1 MTNRTDP
8 ARRAALQQKLAA
20 ILDEQALSEQ
30 LAALAKQAARIRPT
44 QINQIEQVSLS
55 ARAYTEIFNL
65 IMRQIG
71 KHHPWRNEGWGAAL
85 LTALEDL
92 AARGQDLIEGD
103 DVWDNRLARQQASL
117 ALVRGGVRLFAGF
130 HAYERGMGHGRR

>member
-20 ILDEQALSEQ
+20 ILDEQALSAK
-30 LAALAKQAARIRPT
+30 LSALAKQAAALEPT

-55 ARAYTEIFNL
+55 ARAYTEVFNL

-71 KHHPWRNEGWGAAL
+71 KHKAWRHEGWGVAL
-85 LTALEDL
+85 LKTLQGL

-103 DVWDNRLARQQASL
+103 DDWDNRLARQQASL

-130 HAYERGMGHGRR
+130 HAYEGISHGRR

>member
-30 LAALAKQAARIRPT
+30 LSALAKSARVSPT
-44 QINQIEQVSLS
+44 QINQIEQVSIS
-55 ARAYTEIFNL
+55 ARAYTEVFNL

-71 KHHPWRNEGWGAAL
+71 KHEDWEGWGSEL
-85 LTALEDL
+85 LNELKGL
-92 AARGQDLIEGD
+92 AKQGQTLIEGD
-103 DVWDNRLARQQASL
+103 DDWDTRMARQQASL
-117 ALVRGGVRLFAGF
+117 ALVRGGVRIFAGF
-130 HAYERGMGHGRR
+130 HAFHRGDDHDED